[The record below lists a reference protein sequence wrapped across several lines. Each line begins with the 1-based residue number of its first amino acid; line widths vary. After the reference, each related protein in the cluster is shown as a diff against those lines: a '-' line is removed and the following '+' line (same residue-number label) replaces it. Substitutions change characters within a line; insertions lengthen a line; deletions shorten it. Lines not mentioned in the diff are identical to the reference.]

1 MVTAGG
7 AVQTRRLIL
16 CGFGR
21 VGRTFARLLEDR
33 AALLRETYGLTLPV
47 VAVADL
53 DGSACLDEAD
63 AEPGSGLPLEVLAV
77 HFESKKSLGA
87 FPSFGKPGW
96 AGREVIER
104 VPADALVETTPTN
117 ITDGEP
123 ALTHVRLALGRGLH
137 VVSATKG
144 PFLRHYG
151 ELRALATRREVALKV
166 SAAAAAALPT
176 IDVGQVALAGAR
188 ITAFEGILNGTTNY
202 ILTRMAA
209 DGAGYAE
216 ALAEAQ
222 RLGIAEPDPT
232 LDVDGHD
239 TANKLVVIA
248 NAVLGADLTRDRV
261 AVQGIA
267 GVTPDAIARAKR
279 EGTAIK
285 LIGRAAWEGGRLV
298 ASVAPVALPLDH
310 PLAGVHGSEKA
321 ITYHTDTMDR
331 VTVMGGKS
339 DPRGAAAA
347 LLKDLINIF
356 RPR

>member
-1 MVTAGG
+1 MVGLES
-7 AVQTRRLIL
+7 RRVIL

-33 AALLRETYGLTLPV
+33 AALLRETYGLSLPV

-53 DGSACLDEAD
+53 DGSACLDAAD
-63 AEPGSGLPLEVLAV
+63 PDEGMGLPLEALAV
-77 HFESKKSLGA
+77 HFESQKSLGQW
-87 FPSFGKPGW
+87 PLFGKPGW

-104 VPADALVETTPTN
+104 VTADALVETTPTN

-123 ALTHVRLALGRGLH
+123 ALTHLRLALGRGLH
-137 VVSATKG
+137 VASAAKG

-151 ELRALATRREVALKV
+151 ELRALAARHGAALKV

-202 ILTRMAA
+202 ILTRMA

-232 LDVDGHD
+232 LDVEGHD

-248 NAVLGADLTRDRV
+248 NAVLGADVTRDQV
-261 AVQGIA
+261 AVEGITH
-267 GVTPDAIARAKR
+267 VTPEAIARTDR
-279 EGTAIK
+279 EGAVIK
-285 LIGRAAWEGGRLV
+285 LIGRVAWEGGRWV
-298 ASVAPVALPLDH
+298 ASVAPAALPRKH
-310 PLAGVHGSEKA
+310 PLAGVQGSEKA
-321 ITYHTDTMDR
+321 ITYSTDTMDR
-331 VTVMGGKS
+331 VTVLGGKS

-356 RPR
+356 RAR

>member
-1 MVTAGG
+1 MSERAH
-7 AVQTRRLIL
+7 RLIL

-21 VGRTFARLLEDR
+21 VGRAFARLLADR
-33 AALLRETYGLTLPV
+33 AALLKGTYGLALPV

-53 DGSACLDEAD
+53 DGSACLDGED
-63 AEPGSGLPLEVLAV
+63 AAAGMGLPLEPMAL
-77 HFESKKSLGA
+77 HFEAKKSLGA
-87 FPSFGKPGW
+87 YPGFGRPGW
-96 AGREVIER
+96 AGREVIAQ

-123 ALTHVRLALGRGLH
+123 ALTHLRLALGRGLH
-137 VVSATKG
+137 VASAAKG
-144 PFLRHYG
+144 PFLRHYA
-151 ELRALATRREVALKV
+151 ELQGLAARRGLALKV

-176 IDVGQVALAGAR
+176 VDVGQVALAGAR
-188 ITAFEGILNGTTNY
+188 ITGFEGILNGTTNY
-202 ILTRMAA
+202 ILTRMAE
-209 DGAGYAE
+209 DGAAYAE

-232 LDVDGHD
+232 LDVEGHD

-248 NAVLGADLTRDRV
+248 NAVLGVAITRDQV
-261 AVQGIA
+261 AVQGITK
-267 GVTPDAIARAKR
+267 VTPEAVAAARR
-279 EGTAIK
+279 EGKVIR
-285 LIGRAAWEGGRLV
+285 LIGRAAWEAGHLV
-298 ASVAPVALPLDH
+298 ASVEPAALPADH
-310 PLAGVHGSEKA
+310 PLAGVRGSEKA

-356 RPR
+356 RLR